1 MKSPLGLEARLPVFE
16 LFKDA
21 LFLLWAKRSRLVT
34 MFLPIIVV
42 LVVLDQYSTA
52 VSNAF
57 IESMDPERAAEYSA
71 PMLQFLFVTLIS
83 MLLSILLATTV
94 HRFSLQDSSHWP
106 KNALRLPNRYDW
118 RYLWRSIVI
127 SLAAA
132 AAGTI
137 AIMLFGG
144 VTGALL
150 GGGDPEAMK
159 GTIGL
164 AIIPGVMLMLYI
176 VARLSVTLPEIAIGT
191 EGSDLG
197 RAWRMSKGNGSR
209 LVIVVMALPLLVN
222 LPFLALFAVENVVA
236 NIIAAFGVYSM
247 TLISITVLSLSYQ
260 FLVEF
265 YEPEESENV
274 VPEAD
279 PKDDSS
285 LDA

>member
-21 LFLLWAKRSRLVT
+21 LFLLWAKRSRLIT

-42 LVVLDQYSTA
+42 LVVLDQYSSA
-52 VSNAF
+52 MSDSLMASV
-57 IESMDPERAAEYSA
+57 DPEALGGMTAS
-71 PMLQFLFVTLIS
+71 MVQLMIVSITS

-94 HRFSLQDSSHWP
+94 HRFSLQDASHWP

-118 RYLWRSIVI
+118 RYLGRSILISIVAAAVATFVI
-127 SLAAA
+127 LITSGLAALSGGASKESMTA
-132 AAGTI
+132 A
-137 AIMLFGG
+137 M
-144 VTGALL
+144 
-150 GGGDPEAMK
+150 
-159 GTIGL
+159 GL
-164 AIIPGVMLMLYI
+164 AMVPGIMVMLYF
-176 VARLSVTLPEIAIGT
+176 VARLSITLPEIAIGT
-191 EGSDLG
+191 EGSDMR

-209 LVIVVMALPLLVN
+209 LVVVVMALPLLVN
-222 LPFLALFAVENVVA
+222 VPFLLLFALESTLG
-236 NIIAAFGVYSM
+236 NIIASFGVYSM

-265 YEPEESENV
+265 YEPEESENI

-279 PKDDSS
+279 PEDDNS